1 MKRSVDMLQKS
12 RHALLLFLAALA
24 ALSTVGCIGW
34 VEGTVAVPESVG
46 TEAVGVT
53 TFSVTDAARDRRL
66 AVEAWYPAT
75 KTTLGREVYEVKA
88 AGMAVARLR
97 SALGAVRDATP
108 DRADGPRPVFM
119 LSHGAGSTRFG
130 NVTFAEVLASHGYI
144 VAAPDHAGH
153 TTADKVGGIDD
164 DDRARSAMDRPI
176 DLSRVLDELARR
188 NDSGDTIF
196 GGQVDMSRV
205 AVAGHSFGGRTALAM
220 VGARFDGR
228 RQAAE
233 CRDGRVDRRCRAL
246 PVFGEAPYRYRDA
259 RVKAAFLIAPAG
271 FAFYRADGVRHVDA
285 PVLVVGAERDETT
298 PYVEQHQKIYAS
310 LDGER
315 HMLTLPNAGHLTATD
330 ICRVVNSIG
339 GLAKAFGGARA
350 QDGCRDGDLP
360 ADVALDVVAE
370 TAVAFFAHYL
380 GGRGMR
386 TEDRLAALLD
396 PAAVAQRVATV
407 PAPSSSSP
415 FDVAGR

>member
-1 MKRSVDMLQKS
+1 MVIVIS
-12 RHALLLFLAALA
+12 ALA
-24 ALSTVGCIGW
+24 AIGSAGCIGW
-34 VEGTVAVPESVG
+34 VDSTASPPDSAGAQPI
-46 TEAVGVT
+46 GVT
-53 TFSVTDAARDRRL
+53 RFSVSDASRARRL
-66 AVEAWYPAT
+66 TVEAWYPASRSNAS
-75 KTTLGREVYEVKA
+75 REIYEVKA

-97 SALGAVRDATP
+97 SALGAVRNAAP
-108 DRADGPRPVFM
+108 DRSEGRRPVIL

-130 NVTFAEVLASHGYI
+130 NATFAEVLASHGYI

-164 DDRARSAMDRPI
+164 DDRAQSALDRPI
-176 DLSRVLDELARR
+176 DLSRVLDELIRR
-188 NDSGDTIF
+188 GDSDDPIF
-196 GGQVDMSRV
+196 GGLVDMDRV
-205 AVAGHSFGGRTALAM
+205 AVAGHSFGGRTALAI

-228 RQAAE
+228 RQAVE
-233 CRDGRVDRRCRAL
+233 CRDADVDRRCRAL
-246 PVFGEAPYRYRDA
+246 PVFGETAYRYRDD

-271 FAFYRADGVRHVDA
+271 FAFYRADGVRQVDA

-298 PYVEQHQKIYAS
+298 PYAEQHQKIYTS

-339 GLAKAFGGARA
+339 GLAKAFGGDRA

-360 ADVALDVVAE
+360 ADVALDVVSDA
-370 TAVAFFAHYL
+370 AVAFFDHYL
-380 GGRGMR
+380 GGRGMAS
-386 TEDRLAALLD
+386 EDRLAAVLD
-396 PAAVAQRVATV
+396 PTSLAQRLA
-407 PAPSSSSP
+407 PASTGSGAP